1 MRRIFIFATLALAL
15 AAAASAQTAG
25 RITGTIKDPDG
36 KPIKGATV
44 RATNDAVNA
53 QITSTTDDKGRFAMI
68 GVRTGRW
75 SIVAE
80 APNFLRLQGASDVS
94 SSNMPVLALT
104 LQRDPGPMPGA
115 LAKTISEDV
124 AAAETLRKA
133 GRYDDAIAA
142 YQSIQSKNTRLTTV
156 NMMLA
161 TLYREKATQEKDA
174 TLAIGHDCRGT
185 RHEGV
190 GLGGIGL
197 VVVVGTGHRHASRL
211 GKRTSWLTGRWDSSQ
226 IWSNC
231 SRKLAKRP
239 YGPSLRM
246 CSAGC
251 WKPWAR

>member
-80 APNFLRLQGASDVS
+80 APNFLPLQGASDVS

-115 LAKTISEDV
+115 LSKTISEDV

-174 TLAIGHDCRGT
+174 TARQALLGRAITAYTDLLKNDDANVRA
-185 RHEGV
+185 RVELGV
-190 GLGGIGL
+190 TQMAAGNIDAAAKSFQDVITANPKTAAAAEAAAHLQDI
-197 VVVVGTGHRHASRL
+197 
-211 GKRTSWLTGRWDSSQ
+211 
-226 IWSNC
+226 
-231 SRKLAKRP
+231 RK
-239 YGPSLRM
+239 
-246 CSAGC
+246 
-251 WKPWAR
+251 